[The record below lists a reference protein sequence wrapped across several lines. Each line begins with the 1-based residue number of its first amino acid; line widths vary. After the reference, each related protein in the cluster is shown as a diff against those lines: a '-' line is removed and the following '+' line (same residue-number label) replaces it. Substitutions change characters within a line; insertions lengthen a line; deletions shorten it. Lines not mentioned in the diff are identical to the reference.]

1 MNICFVKS
9 ADLYLFCYIPG
20 ISKMYG
26 SQKSV
31 LRSNFVL
38 VFIDFRVYRLNK
50 TSRFVFVLLYSWEH
64 RNASITRIGQA
75 EQICIGFIDSWL
87 HSLSKTNSFVFV
99 FVYYCKSQEASLRKI
114 GFALSLPQIFKNK
127 EQCFGMFLN
136 IFRWYSS
143 PFTASAGPRPIGFII
158 RG

>member
-20 ISKMYG
+20 ISEMYG

-31 LRSNFVL
+31 LRSNFVF
-38 VFIDFRVYRLNK
+38 VFFIDFRVYRLSK

-75 EQICIGFIDSWL
+75 EQICIGFYRFL
-87 HSLSKTNSFVFV
+87 VA
-99 FVYYCKSQEASLRKI
+99 QPE
-114 GFALSLPQIFKNK
+114 QNK
-127 EQCFGMFLN
+127 QFCICFCILL
-136 IFRWYSS
+136 
-143 PFTASAGPRPIGFII
+143 
-158 RG
+158 